1 MDRRDYVGSEDVLP
15 GDYNRYLSGKDSAK
29 PSPTRDIQ
37 YRLAKLYKVDDFN
50 RLASSV
56 AGAPRSESFQRFLA
70 LQQDPDLLA
79 RASMKM
85 PNPPFGPVGSFA
97 ES

>member
-1 MDRRDYVGSEDVLP
+1 MDRRDYVGSDDALP
-15 GDYNRYLSGKDSAK
+15 GDYNRALSGKDSAK
-29 PSPTRDIQ
+29 PNPSRDIQ

-56 AGAPRSESFQRFLA
+56 AGAPRSESFQRFLN
-70 LQQDPDLLA
+70 LQQDPGSLA
-79 RASMKM
+79 RSAMKM
-85 PNPPFGPVGSFA
+85 PNTPFGPLGSFA